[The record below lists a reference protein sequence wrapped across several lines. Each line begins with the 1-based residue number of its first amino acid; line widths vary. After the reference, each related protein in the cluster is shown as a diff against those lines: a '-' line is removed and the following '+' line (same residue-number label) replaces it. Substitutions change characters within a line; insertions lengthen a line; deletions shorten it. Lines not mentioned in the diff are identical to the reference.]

1 MSQVPTNEVLDFIPT
16 LVKPHKAIHKLA
28 NGKALGFDE
37 ITAEV
42 FKNGCLILARYNGDF
57 QNISP
62 GSLAPALVIFQAYV
76 EGVVLVLGRFSFLLC
91 CLQHLTTSAYEGGSV
106 FKILRP

>member
-76 EGVVLVLGRFSFLLC
+76 EGIVLFLWSFTFSVVFSVSGVMNVWVVFFSF
-91 CLQHLTTSAYEGGSV
+91 TSAS
-106 FKILRP
+106 